1 MSGLLNQSVVV
12 LSYLLIIIALWI
24 SATRTLRLMV
34 RLYQA
39 QSLVLTGVVLI
50 TAIERR
56 RSQLALGL
64 VAILPLTLAVIVPP
78 LLARATLDAAVMRRG
93 GDDAGLT
100 WLRRLRVAQRW
111 AIDKAELIWLQ
122 HGRSRLPVSLTAAVD
137 LFLLATALLAG
148 FRLAGL
154 HLVTSAVSGHGA
166 SAPGASGQ
174 AVSGQAARP
183 SPALVASLAVSIALL
198 LQGLFTMIN
207 KNDIIS
213 QIIGLLVVD
222 QGLFLA
228 AVRVAPAALA
238 YYFVL
243 SLFLYVLVTLT
254 ILLWV
259 LPGLHR
265 TSASIEIAGNAE
277 LRG

>member
-1 MSGLLNQSVVV
+1 MPSSLLNQSALVM
-12 LSYLLIIIALWI
+12 SYLLVIIALWI
-24 SATRTLRLMV
+24 SATRTLTSMV

-39 QSLVLTGVVLI
+39 QALVLTVVVLI
-50 TAIERR
+50 TAFEPGRR
-56 RSQLALGL
+56 LLALGL
-64 VAILPLTLAVIVPP
+64 VAILPFTLAVIVPP
-78 LLARATLDAAVMRRG
+78 LLARATFDSTSSRSPAHGSGAVGLRG
-93 GDDAGLT
+93 IRA
-100 WLRRLRVAQRW
+100 AQRQ
-111 AIDKAELIWLQ
+111 ALDEAELTWLQ
-122 HGRSRLPVSLTAAVD
+122 HGGSRLPVSLSTAIDMFLIAV
-137 LFLLATALLAG
+137 
-148 FRLAGL
+148 
-154 HLVTSAVSGHGA
+154 AV
-166 SAPGASGQ
+166 
-174 AVSGQAARP
+174 
-183 SPALVASLAVSIALL
+183 LVAYRLSGGAETTSVAPSLAVSIALL

-207 KNDIIS
+207 KNDIVS

-238 YYFVL
+238 VFFVL

-265 TSASIEIAGNAE
+265 TSASIEVAGNAE

>member
-1 MSGLLNQSVVV
+1 M
-12 LSYLLIIIALWI
+12 SYLLIIIALGI
-24 SATRTLRLMV
+24 SAAHTLKLMV

-39 QSLVLTGVVLI
+39 QSLALTLVVII
-50 TAIERR
+50 TAFEPGRR
-56 RSQLALGL
+56 LLGL
-64 VAILPLTLAVIVPP
+64 VAILPLTLAVIVPT
-78 LLARATLDAAVMRRG
+78 LLARATLDATTRRPAAH
-93 GDDAGLT
+93 DASASWLSRRRAAQQRTLKEADLT
-100 WLRRLRVAQRW
+100 
-111 AIDKAELIWLQ
+111 WLQ
-122 HGRSRLPVSLTAAVD
+122 HGGSRLPVSLSTAID
-137 LFLLATALLAG
+137 MFLIATAVLAAYQ
-148 FRLAGL
+148 LARVPVG
-154 HLVTSAVSGHGA
+154 AANYSGRGA
-166 SAPGASGQ
+166 LASG
-174 AVSGQAARP
+174 
-183 SPALVASLAVSIALL
+183 LAVSLALL

-207 KNDIIS
+207 KNDIVS

-265 TSASIEIAGNAE
+265 TSSSIEIAGNAE